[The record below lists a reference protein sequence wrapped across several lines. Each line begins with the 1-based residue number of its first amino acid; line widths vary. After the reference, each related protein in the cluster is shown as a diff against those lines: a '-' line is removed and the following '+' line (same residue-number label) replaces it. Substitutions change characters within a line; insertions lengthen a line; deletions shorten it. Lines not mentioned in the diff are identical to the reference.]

1 MLCFTDLFPSS
12 VLCKFDLSQSSWLH
26 ILFLERSDGE
36 RNGGGGGGGVE
47 ILEMLEQNEDNQ
59 DEYIHLKQAV
69 TLTTDI

>member
-1 MLCFTDLFPSS
+1 MTFLK
-12 VLCKFDLSQSSWLH
+12 VLDDIFS
-26 ILFLERSDGE
+26 FLERSDGE